1 MTTSSCPS
9 NASLNKRPHPDHSPS
24 SVPPSESSRDLDVIK
39 RDRFELLSAY
49 LDGEV
54 SPHERQLVN
63 TWLAHDPTAKC
74 LYNRLLRLRQGIKS
88 SPIES
93 TCSAEDTLTGV
104 FSGLNRRFRKTCMAG
119 VGALAIGA
127 LGFLSG
133 VFAPQHS
140 LMRWAG
146 ASGGSLAQGDVLQV
160 ALDEPAFPIPQVSNA
175 INAQEA
181 GDRGSTS
188 GAGASLPSNSQL

>member
-1 MTTSSCPS
+1 M
-9 NASLNKRPHPDHSPS
+9 
-24 SVPPSESSRDLDVIK
+24 IK

-54 SPHERQLVN
+54 TPHERQLVN
-63 TWLAHDPTAKC
+63 SWLAHDPTAKC

-93 TCSAEDTLTGV
+93 TCPAEDTLAGV
-104 FSGLNRRFRKTCMAG
+104 FSGLNRRFHKTCMAG
-119 VGALAIGA
+119 AGALAIGV

-133 VFAPQHS
+133 VFGPHQS
-140 LMRWAG
+140 LMRLAG
-146 ASGGSLAQGDVLQV
+146 APSDSLAHGDVLQV

-175 INAQEA
+175 VSTQASGVERSTLEA
-181 GDRGSTS
+181 PTAVPRT
-188 GAGASLPSNSQL
+188 SLPGNSEL